1 MYKKSLLILLL
12 LLRAVTLAAHPLAV
26 GIVGYPVK
34 PYEEAIRG
42 FESLF
47 PSNIHPLVL
56 SENKGVDIIDKI
68 KRKQPDILLSV
79 GLSALKRVSNIGDI
93 PIIHI
98 MVLDPFSKARL
109 SENSTGISMN
119 IAPAVQFDIFQKVLP
134 DIHTIGVLYN
144 PKNTGFLVQEALSV
158 TKGSRLKLMS
168 ETLDKPKDII
178 RKLNMIKPHIDAFWM
193 LPDMTLVT
201 PESLEILLL
210 FSLENQIPILTFS
223 EKYLEL
229 GALLSVGTDPFDM
242 GQQAGEMAEKV
253 LNGRDI
259 STIKPGYARKPVV
272 TINEKIARKLKIR
285 VNRDVLPMTD
295 RMK

>member
-1 MYKKSLLILLL
+1 M
-12 LLRAVTLAAHPLAV
+12 LRAVTLAAHPLAV

-193 LPDMTLVT
+193 FAGYDPGGHRK
-201 PESLEILLL
+201 SLEILLL
-210 FSLENQIPILTFS
+210 FFPGKPNSYFNVLRKNIWNWAHCCPS
-223 EKYLEL
+223 E
-229 GALLSVGTDPFDM
+229 TDPFDM
-242 GQQAGEMAEKV
+242 GTNRPGKWLKKV

-272 TINEKIARKLKIR
+272 TINEKIARKLKNPGEPR
-285 VNRDVLPMTD
+285 CFYL
-295 RMK
+295 